1 MLLTL
6 CCNMRQPNNQM
17 TRCGWQLG
25 FFAANQL
32 KLLGQVDALELALQE
47 GG

>member
-1 MLLTL
+1 
-6 CCNMRQPNNQM
+6 M

-32 KLLGQVDALELALQE
+32 KLFGKVDALELGFQQGWE
-47 GG
+47 